1 MKKYDLILEDKFQ
14 FHKTVNGMIRF
25 REFDKNKFIFVKN
38 ILKLTKDTANPDFDE
53 NSVLTLL

>member
-1 MKKYDLILEDKFQ
+1 
-14 FHKTVNGMIRF
+14 MIRF